1 MNHYL
6 IIIAL
11 LFLLPKV
18 NMAQSIQDDFEGNGN
33 INTWFG
39 DDCGLDIKFNNPH
52 RQGINTSATVL
63 RYDDNGGQYANVRF
77 DVGGNLDLEE
87 SHTFSL
93 MLYVSS
99 STLSG
104 TQNNQISLKLQD
116 GTLTQPWT
124 TQSEIIKPI
133 ILNQWQT
140 LTFNFKD
147 DAYINLDAGSLAP
160 SQRKDFN
167 RVLIQINGEN
177 NNDRVV
183 AFVDNISYDG
193 IIKSDPVYDNL
204 IWSDEFDYSGAVDN
218 TKWFHQTKLPAN
230 GSWYNGEVQHYT
242 NRIHNSI
249 VENGNLKIT
258 ARKETFNNQGFTKNF
273 TSARLNSK
281 FAFTYGKVEVRA
293 KLPTGVGT
301 WPAIW
306 TLGKNITEDGAYWQT
321 QGFGTTPW
329 PACGEID
336 IMEHW
341 GNNQNYV
348 QSALHTP
355 SSYGGTINHGGQS
368 IPTVSSEFHIYT
380 LVWTPE
386 KMTFSVDGRVHYIY
400 NPVIKD
406 DTTWPFDKEQYLLLN
421 VAIQPSISPTFT
433 QSSLEVDYVRVYQES
448 PTSSI
453 ETLPVNTISY
463 YPNPVDDELNIELE
477 DVSDRLV
484 SVKIYSAVGQV
495 VNSDTYPI
503 LNNTISLKGLSQLQ
517 KGMYIVTYELNQ
529 KTQSFKMIKG

>member
-1 MNHYL
+1 MNRYF

-11 LFLLPKV
+11 LFLLPEV
-18 NMAQSIQDDFEGNGN
+18 NFAQTIQDDFEGNGN

-39 DDCGLDIKFNNPH
+39 DDCGLDIKFNNPFI
-52 RQGINTSATVL
+52 QGINTSSTVL
-63 RYDDNGGQYANVRF
+63 RYADNGGQYANVRF
-77 DVGGNLDLEE
+77 DVGSNLDLLEN
-87 SHTFSL
+87 HTFSL
-93 MLYVSS
+93 MIYVPSNE
-99 STLSG
+99 LSG

-116 GTLTQPWT
+116 GTLGQPWT

-133 ILNQWQT
+133 LLNQWQT
-140 LTFNFKD
+140 VTFNFNE
-147 DAYINLDAGSLAP
+147 DAYINLDAGSLPP

-167 RVLIQINGEN
+167 RVLIQVNGEN

-183 AFVDNISYDG
+183 AYVDNFSYDG
-193 IIKSDPVYDNL
+193 DIKAEPVYDYL
-204 IWSDEFDYSGAVDN
+204 IWSDEFDYNGAVDN

-258 ARKETFNNQGFTKNF
+258 ARKETYNNQGFTKNY

-281 FAFTYGKVEVRA
+281 FVFTYGKVEFRA

-306 TLGKNITEDGAYWQT
+306 TLGKNITENGAYWQE
-321 QGFGTTPW
+321 QGFGTTSW

-341 GNNQNYV
+341 GDNQNFV

-355 SSYGGTINHGGQS
+355 SSYGGTINKGGQS
-368 IPTVSSEFHIYT
+368 IPTVSTDFHVYT

-386 KMTFSVDGRVHYIY
+386 KMTFSVDGRVHYVY
-400 NPVIKD
+400 NPEIKD
-406 DTTWPFDKEQYLLLN
+406 DTTWPFDKEQYLLMN
-421 VAIQPSISPTFT
+421 VAIQPSIAPSFT
-433 QSSLEVDYVRVYQES
+433 QSSLEVDYIRVYQES
-448 PTSSI
+448 PTSSTVAI
-453 ETLPVNTISY
+453 PENTHTY
-463 YPNPVDDELNIELE
+463 YPNPVDDELNIVLE
-477 DVSDRLV
+477 DITDRQV
-484 SVKIYSAVGQV
+484 SVKIYSTDGQV
-495 VNSDTYPI
+495 VRANTYNIQNSM
-503 LNNTISLKGLSQLQ
+503 ISLKDLSQLPT
-517 KGMYIVTYELNQ
+517 GMYIVAYELNQ
-529 KTQSFKMIKG
+529 KIHGFKMIKS

>member
-52 RQGINTSATVL
+52 RQGINTSTTVL

-87 SHTFSL
+87 NHTFSL
-93 MLYVSS
+93 MIYVPSNS
-99 STLSG
+99 LSG

-140 LTFNFKD
+140 LTFNFKED
-147 DAYINLDAGSLAP
+147 TYINLDAGSLPP

-183 AFVDNISYDG
+183 AFVDNMSYDG

-321 QGFGTTPW
+321 QGFGTTSW

-400 NPVIKD
+400 NPEIKD

-453 ETLPVNTISY
+453 EMLPVNTISY

-484 SVKIYSAVGQV
+484 SVKIYSTVGQV
-495 VNSDTYPI
+495 VHSDTYPI
-503 LNNTISLKGLSQLQ
+503 LNNTISLKGLNQLQ

-529 KTQSFKMIKG
+529 KTQSLKMIKG

>member
-52 RQGINTSATVL
+52 RQGINTSTTVL

-87 SHTFSL
+87 NHTFSL
-93 MLYVSS
+93 MIYVPSNS
-99 STLSG
+99 LSG

-140 LTFNFKD
+140 LTFNFKED
-147 DAYINLDAGSLAP
+147 TYINLDAGSLPP

-183 AFVDNISYDG
+183 AFVDNMSYDG

-281 FAFTYGKVEVRA
+281 FAFTYGKVEVKA

-321 QGFGTTPW
+321 QGFGTTSW

-400 NPVIKD
+400 NPEIKD
-406 DTTWPFDKEQYLLLN
+406 DTTWPFDKEQYLLFN

-453 ETLPVNTISY
+453 EMLPVNTISY

-484 SVKIYSAVGQV
+484 SVKIYSTVGQV
-495 VNSDTYPI
+495 VHSDTYPI
-503 LNNTISLKGLSQLQ
+503 LNNTISLKGLNQLQ

-529 KTQSFKMIKG
+529 KTQSLKMIKG

>member
-147 DAYINLDAGSLAP
+147 DAYINLDAGSLPP

-183 AFVDNISYDG
+183 AFVDNISYNG

-495 VNSDTYPI
+495 VHSDTYPI
-503 LNNTISLKGLSQLQ
+503 LNNTISLKGLSPLQ